1 MSKGGEGSL
10 FKVFCSKASSE
21 IVLVQKCMGGIVKNR
36 IIRKSVMV
44 LAMAGITMLPIAVVA
59 GSGPAGAA
67 GSTKVFMIPKFTGI
81 APFTQAAAGCKTE
94 GAKLGLNCL
103 YGGPTTGSATLQVN
117 FINNAVSAGDKG
129 ILISNDDAATTNPA
143 LVRAEHH
150 GVKVVTFD
158 SDALKTGRT
167 VYVEGTSTA
176 SIATTELNMLGSQ
189 MKPAYSGSFI
199 ILSAQATDTN
209 QVQWNAQLKKD
220 LSMAKY
226 SKMKLAAII
235 NPPSDT
241 AADATTSLQA
251 ALASYP
257 AAKGIISPTTVAIAA
272 AAQYLTTNNLCSKI
286 VLTGLG
292 DPNQMAPFMTAKNN
306 CVHSF
311 ALWNF
316 TQEGKVAACA
326 MKAVL
331 AGTLTGKTGQ
341 SFTCA
346 GVKEVVLP
354 QQTVAAGAATVFT
367 SANVKSAGF

>member
-1 MSKGGEGSL
+1 MKTNSIL
-10 FKVFCSKASSE
+10 
-21 IVLVQKCMGGIVKNR
+21 
-36 IIRKSVMV
+36 RKSVAA
-44 LAMAGITMLPIAVVA
+44 LTLISAAMIPVGFIAA
-59 GSGPAGAA
+59 SGTAGAA
-67 GSTKVFMIPKFTGI
+67 GAVKVFMIPKFTGI
-81 APFTQAAAGCKTE
+81 APFTDAAAGCKTE
-94 GAKLGLNCL
+94 GAALGLDCL
-103 YGGPTTGSATLQVN
+103 YGGPTTGSATDQVN

-143 LVRAEHH
+143 LVRAESHK
-150 GVKVVTFD
+150 VKVVTFD

-167 VYVEGTSTA
+167 VYVEGTSTT

-189 MKPAYSGSFI
+189 LKPAYTGKFI

-220 LSMAKY
+220 LSMPKY
-226 SKMKLAAII
+226 SKMKLVSII

-241 AADATTSLQA
+241 AADATTSLQS
-251 ALASYP
+251 ALAANPSVT
-257 AAKGIISPTTVAIAA
+257 GVISPTTVAIAA

-292 DPNQMAPFMTAKNN
+292 DPDQMEPFMTAKNN

-316 TQEGKVAACA
+316 TQEGVVAACA
-326 MKAVL
+326 MKFVL

-341 SFTCA
+341 SFMCK

-354 QQTVAAGAATVFT
+354 GQTVSAGAAEVYT
-367 SANVKSAGF
+367 SANVNSAGF

>member
-1 MSKGGEGSL
+1 MKRRSILLKSAMTLALASTMLIPVGL
-10 FKVFCSKASSE
+10 MASS
-21 IVLVQKCMGGIVKNR
+21 G
-36 IIRKSVMV
+36 
-44 LAMAGITMLPIAVVA
+44 T
-59 GSGPAGAA
+59 AGASGA
-67 GSTKVFMIPKFTGI
+67 VKVFMIPKFTGI
-81 APFTQAAAGCKTE
+81 APFTDAAKGCKTE
-94 GAKLGLNCL
+94 GQKIGLNCL
-103 YGGPTTGSATLQVN
+103 YGGPTTGSATDQVN

-129 ILISNDDAATTNPA
+129 IFISNDDAATTNPA

-189 MKPAYSGSFI
+189 MKTPYSGSFI
-199 ILSAQATDTN
+199 ILSAQATDSN

-220 LSMAKY
+220 LSMPKY
-226 SKMKLAAII
+226 SKMTLAAII
-235 NPPSDT
+235 NPPSDS
-241 AADATTSLQA
+241 AADATSSLQA
-251 ALASYP
+251 ALAANPGIS
-257 AAKGIISPTTVAIAA
+257 GIISPTTVAIAA
-272 AAQYLTTNNLCSKI
+272 AAQYLTTNNLCSKY

-292 DPNQMAPFMTAKNN
+292 DPDQMEPFMTTANN

-316 TQEGKVAACA
+316 TQEGTVAACA
-326 MKAVL
+326 MKFVL

-341 SFTCA
+341 SFKCN

-354 QQTVAAGAATVFT
+354 GQTVSAGAAVVYT